1 MYIFI
6 YVCICIYIYM
16 YIMEYVTVQTPEH
29 GEREYLFSF

>member
-1 MYIFI
+1 MYV
-6 YVCICIYIYM
+6 YVYIYM